1 MSIVD
6 AEASAG
12 FVVAIA
18 VDVDWLGDEFPA
30 RDGFSVHAERLGIS
44 IAIRTT
50 GVINFIRI
58 FTFGSPCIL
67 RLLYFSC
74 VRSFRLK
81 WDYYNHAI
89 VFINDSVLISWDIIV
104 NEYS

>member
-67 RLLYFSC
+67 RLLYLSSLFTL
-74 VRSFRLK
+74 VVK
-81 WDYYNHAI
+81 QANYYSEESA
-89 VFINDSVLISWDIIV
+89 
-104 NEYS
+104 Y